1 MAAGHTLDRTAP
13 GAAVARHAREVLR
26 AAPVLPA
33 YRAALSAALT
43 LPGNVLSTAP
53 DARWARL
60 VWTCCVAAGGCW
72 ENAVPVAVAVD
83 LFMVALD
90 LLDEVEDGDDSPLCA
105 DLGAARTLNV
115 STGLLLLAQRG
126 LLAVAGGAAAADT
139 LLDAGLRACSGQHT
153 DLAPPPDPSPPLPL
167 HDVVSVAAEK
177 AGPLVAVACRLGA
190 WRGGADRCAQDVYA
204 RFGAY
209 LGVAAQLDNDLA
221 AIRPGAGGKT
231 DIALGRLTLPLTY
244 AAQLGLI
251 DDAGERVT
259 PWASGAAH
267 VTWVVAETYR
277 RRALDLIPQLT
288 ADPVGH
294 AALTGLFYTSP

>member
-1 MAAGHTLDRTAP
+1 MAAGHTLNRTAP
-13 GAAVARHAREVLR
+13 GAAVTRHAREVLR

-33 YRAALSAALT
+33 YRSALTAALT
-43 LPGNVLSTAP
+43 LPGNILSPAP

-60 VWTCCVAAGGCW
+60 VWTCCVAAGGRW
-72 ENAVPVAVAVD
+72 MDAVPVAVAVD

-90 LLDEVEDGDDSPLCA
+90 LLDDVEDGDESPLCDA
-105 DLGAARTLNV
+105 LGAARTLNV
-115 STGLLLLAQRG
+115 STGLLLLAQRS
-126 LLAVAGGAAAADT
+126 LLAVAGGATAADT
-139 LLDAGLRACSGQHT
+139 LLDAGLRACSGQHV
-153 DLAPPPDPSPPLPL
+153 DLAPHPDPSPRL

-177 AGPLVAVACRLGA
+177 SGPLVAVACRLGA

-231 DIALGRLTLPLTY
+231 DLALARLTLPLTY
-244 AAQLGLI
+244 AAQLGPV

-267 VTWVVAETYR
+267 VTWAVAETYR

-294 AALTGLFYTSP
+294 AALTGLLYTSP